1 MKDKKSYLR
10 LLPGVDEVLLSQSI
24 QELMRELPR
33 EMVVQA
39 IRKVLEIKRQ
49 AILKTEASGQWEKV
63 DVTLRSLEREAVIE
77 ARKLVNPKLRKLVN
91 ATGVIVHTNL
101 GRSLLAKEV
110 ISRIV
115 EVACSYSNLE
125 YDLESGKRGSRY
137 SHVEQVLCQLSG
149 AEAAFVVN
157 NNAGAVLIGL
167 NALASGKEVIV
178 SRGELVEIGG
188 AFRMPDIMRQGGVRL
203 VEVGT
208 TNRTHLKDYEDAVTS
223 ETALLLKVHTS
234 NYRILGFT
242 AEVEVGDLVQMGR
255 NYGIPVMEDLGSGCL
270 VDLSPYGLER
280 EPTVREI
287 AEAGVD
293 IVTFSGDKLLGGPQA
308 GIILGKGEFIDR
320 IRKNP
325 LSRALR
331 IDKLTLSALEGTL
344 LCYLDGNKVCD
355 SLPTLNMISM
365 PYERLRRRA
374 QKILRKAKSKSLF
387 SWEVSVKKDYSQVGG
402 GALPLMRI
410 PTAVI
415 AIRSKGEPIE
425 LLEQRLRK
433 YDPPI
438 IARIFKEELLLDC
451 RTIQRDEDDY
461 VAGVMSEILS

>member
-24 QELMRELPR
+24 QDLMRELPR
-33 EMVVQA
+33 EIVVHA

-49 AILKTEASGQWEKV
+49 AILKAEAPGQRQKI
-63 DVTLRSLEREAVIE
+63 DVTMRSLEREAVVE
-77 ARKLVNPKLRKLVN
+77 ARKLVLPKLRKLVN

-110 ISRIV
+110 ISRVI

-223 ETALLLKVHTS
+223 ETALLLKIHTS

-242 AEVEVGDLVQMGR
+242 AEVEVGDLVRMGR

-280 EPTVREI
+280 EPTVKEI

-344 LCYLDGNKVCD
+344 LCYLDGKKACD
-355 SLPTLNMISM
+355 SLPTLKMISM

>member
-1 MKDKKSYLR
+1 MKDKKSHLR

-33 EMVVQA
+33 EIVVQA

-49 AILKTEASGQWEKV
+49 AILKTEAPGQWEKI

-77 ARKLVNPKLRKLVN
+77 ARTLVLPKLRKLVN
-91 ATGVIVHTNL
+91 ATGVIIHTNL

-157 NNAGAVLIGL
+157 NNAGAVWIGL
-167 NALASGKEVIV
+167 NTLASGKEVIV

-188 AFRMPDIMRQGGVRL
+188 AFRMPDIMRQSGVRL

-223 ETALLLKVHTS
+223 ETALFLKVHTS

-242 AEVEVGDLVQMGR
+242 AEVEVGDLVRMGR
-255 NYGIPVMEDLGSGCL
+255 NYGIPVMKDLGSGCL

-280 EPTVREI
+280 EPTVKEI
-287 AEAGVD
+287 AETGVD

-308 GIILGKGEFIDR
+308 GILLGKGEFIDR

-331 IDKLTLSALEGTL
+331 IDKLTLAALEGTL
-344 LCYLDGNKVCD
+344 LCYLDGKKACH
-355 SLPTLNMISM
+355 SLPTLNMISI

-374 QKILRKAKSKSLF
+374 LKILRKAKSGTLF

-425 LLEQRLRK
+425 RLEQRFRK
-433 YDPPI
+433 HNPPI

>member
-24 QELMRELPR
+24 QDLMRELPR
-33 EMVVQA
+33 EIVVHA

-49 AILKTEASGQWEKV
+49 AILKAEAPGQRQKI
-63 DVTLRSLEREAVIE
+63 DVTMRSLEREAVVE
-77 ARKLVNPKLRKLVN
+77 ARKLVLPKLRKLVN

-101 GRSLLAKEV
+101 GRSLLAKEA
-110 ISRIV
+110 ISRVV

-223 ETALLLKVHTS
+223 ETALLLKIHTS

-242 AEVEVGDLVQMGR
+242 AEVEVGDLVRMGR

-280 EPTVREI
+280 EPTVKEI

-344 LCYLDGNKVCD
+344 LCYLDGKKACD
-355 SLPTLNMISM
+355 SLPTLKMISM

>member
-1 MKDKKSYLR
+1 MKDKNSHLR

-33 EMVVQA
+33 ELVVQA

-49 AILKTEASGQWEKV
+49 AILKTEAPGQWEKI
-63 DVTLRSLEREAVIE
+63 DVTMRSLEREAVIE

-242 AEVEVGDLVQMGR
+242 AEVEVGDLVRMGR

-280 EPTVREI
+280 EPTVKEI

-344 LCYLDGNKVCD
+344 LCYLNGNKACD

-415 AIRSKGEPIE
+415 AIRSRGEPIE

-461 VAGVMSEILS
+461 VAGVLSEILS